1 VSRWMTWLPISLKNA
16 AKCDKQCELQ
26 TVSHQNFECNLH
38 LRLARGMFASV
49 YPKLSFSLLTDNR
62 LRIPIMK
69 WVSIFALFTTF
80 EAALRS
86 ITTFTPITSCES

>member
-1 VSRWMTWLPISLKNA
+1 MLHVSNEYDVNLNNKKFSTVDVLALISMKNA

-49 YPKLSFSLLTDNR
+49 YLSLSNLISPAVHR
-62 LRIPIMK
+62 LWDTYHQVGEHLCSVHKI
-69 WVSIFALFTTF
+69 
-80 EAALRS
+80 
-86 ITTFTPITSCES
+86 